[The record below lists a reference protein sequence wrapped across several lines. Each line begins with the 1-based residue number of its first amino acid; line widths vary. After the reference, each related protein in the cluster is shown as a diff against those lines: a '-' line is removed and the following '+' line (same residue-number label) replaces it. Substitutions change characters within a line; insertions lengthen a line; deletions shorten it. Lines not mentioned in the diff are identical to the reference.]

1 MTPGYGFGTPLG
13 TPGTAL
19 PPFPFPTNP
28 KQMVR
33 SKFFYW
39 AQRKEEMFAESLKR
53 LKSDVIRANALTRE
67 ANMISRELGN
77 SRRQTTYDVTLQIP
91 AANLRPSK
99 IKVHFGLFRSSP
111 FFLPCNVE

>member
-1 MTPGYGFGTPLG
+1 
-13 TPGTAL
+13 
-19 PPFPFPTNP
+19 
-28 KQMVR
+28 
-33 SKFFYW
+33 
-39 AQRKEEMFAESLKR
+39 MFAESLKR